1 MECCKARLGWYTT
14 AGRLEASEGKPM
26 PQPPFDWQEIL
37 IIAGVALAI
46 AVAVFLFLFVGP
58 RKPKE

>member
-1 MECCKARLGWYTT
+1 
-14 AGRLEASEGKPM
+14 M

-37 IIAGVALAI
+37 VIVGVALAI
-46 AVAVFLFLFVGP
+46 AVAVFLFLFMGP